1 MRPTV
6 PYAIVAQKRIVQIP
20 VMIPPM
26 GKIMMVIPGTT
37 NGEAEATTSVWRG
50 GDTSDLVGVTWAANT
65 PDTNVASSLVREVL
79 TLAPVASTPVKVT
92 SGTRTFCRAAL
103 FLSVFKR
110 SRMPEILTFP
120 CQRSITAD

>member
-1 MRPTV
+1 
-6 PYAIVAQKRIVQIP
+6 
-20 VMIPPM
+20 
-26 GKIMMVIPGTT
+26 
-37 NGEAEATTSVWRG
+37 
-50 GDTSDLVGVTWAANT
+50 
-65 PDTNVASSLVREVL
+65 LVREVL